1 MAPDELTAVFKMHT
15 VGTKTFTRRHAI
27 NIADWFNVTPK
38 VIVARLEAEKLIPE
52 GSWDW
57 FCANGGITVDHIRQ
71 VREGKNADPR

>member
-1 MAPDELTAVFKMHT
+1 MTSDELTTVFKMHT
-15 VGTKTFTRRHAI
+15 VGQTTFTHRMAI
-27 NIADWFNVTPK
+27 LMADWFNDTPK
-38 VIVARLEAEKLIPE
+38 GITLKLESAKLIPE